1 MRRVKMIRQFHNRLT
16 QSLRASIFAL
26 PFQTMFFV
34 NAVAR
39 KWSRGS
45 HNRKMLMQK
54 LAIIL
59 VVAGLLSAGCS
70 RQKKEAADVVKA
82 SPSPNLQTRMEQQQ
96 KAIQR
101 ASTEV
106 QKEQDQKAA
115 AEKSATP
122 SPTPRSE

>member
-1 MRRVKMIRQFHNRLT
+1 
-16 QSLRASIFAL
+16 
-26 PFQTMFFV
+26 MFTRF
-34 NAVAR
+34 
-39 KWSRGS
+39 

-59 VVAGLLSAGCS
+59 VVAGLLSASCS
-70 RQKKEAADVVKA
+70 RQKKEKADSVKA

-101 ASTEV
+101 ASVEV

-115 AEKSATP
+115 AEKTAIP
-122 SPTPRSE
+122 SQTPR